1 MDTLVRRCTEDD
13 IAPAASVLA
22 AAFDDY
28 PWTRWTVPEDEYS
41 RRLEELQAIYLAHAV
56 EHGLVLVDHAV
67 RAVIAFVPPG
77 APEPGSAA
85 MGRIVALHGDRLDAV
100 TGAATPSPPTGAWE
114 LATLG
119 VHPDHRGEGLG
130 SRITTAGLDVVAE
143 LDPGAS
149 VVLETSDERNVRL
162 YERLGFRLTA
172 TTPTDGGPTVYS
184 MLRAA
189 VGPH

>member
-1 MDTLVRRCTEDD
+1 MDSPFRRCTEDE
-13 IAPAASVLA
+13 IVQAAAALA

-28 PWTRWTVPEDEYS
+28 PWTRWTVPKDEYP

-56 EHGLVLVDHAV
+56 DHGLVLVDEGV
-67 RAVIAFVPPG
+67 RAVIAFVPPS

-85 MGRIVALHGDRLDAV
+85 LGRIVALHGDRLDAV
-100 TGAATPSPPTGAWE
+100 AGAATPSPPTGAWE

-149 VVLETSDERNVRL
+149 VALETSDERNVRL

-172 TTPTDGGPTVYS
+172 TTPIDRGPTVYS

-189 VGPH
+189 ADAH